1 VQTILEREDLWDLI
15 EPLEGIPGSKGKVA
29 TSLISDGETLK
40 KQNRKVLSIL
50 KLSG

>member
-15 EPLEGIPGSKGKVA
+15 ESLEGIPGSTGKVA

-50 KLSG
+50 